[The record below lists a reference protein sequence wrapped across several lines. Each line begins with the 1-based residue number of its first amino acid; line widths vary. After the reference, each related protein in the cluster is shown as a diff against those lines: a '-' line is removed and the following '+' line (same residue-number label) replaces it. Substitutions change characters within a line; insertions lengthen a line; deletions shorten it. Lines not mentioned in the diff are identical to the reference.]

1 MRRIGLMAVALL
13 LAWTGW
19 AGAGGRFWLVT
30 PEESARLGQ
39 PPPELAAPMAA
50 EEGNGPVIWIKTP
63 SLGTAVH
70 SPVTILVQFEPG
82 RSGLLPDMASL
93 TVTLRGFITI
103 DITDRLREY
112 VVGQSLSVEGADLPT
127 GSHRIRLAI
136 SDQGGAISA
145 RDMILTVAEPPR

>member
-1 MRRIGLMAVALL
+1 MRLASLVFLMLL
-13 LAWTGW
+13 TTAGW

-30 PEESARLGQ
+30 PEESTQLGQ
-39 PPPELAAPMAA
+39 PPPQILAPMAV
-50 EEGNGPVIWIKTP
+50 EEGIGPVIRIRTP
-63 SLGTAVH
+63 SLDTSVH

-82 RSGLLPDMASL
+82 RSGLAPDMASL

-112 VVGQSLSVEGADLPT
+112 VIGQTLSVEGADLPT

-136 SDQGGAISA
+136 ADRGGATSA
-145 RDMILTVAEPPR
+145 RDMILNVAEPPR